1 MDLGLAG
8 KTALV
13 TGSNRGTGAA
23 IAQTLASEGTMV
35 LVHRLDEDAPDP
47 TTEQIRSGGGEAKAV
62 WGDITTESGADAL
75 AHSLGDQADHIDI
88 LVNNYG
94 TAEAGQWIDLTAQE
108 WTDIYE
114 KNVLSATRCI
124 ERFMPSMR
132 GRGWGRIIQV
142 GTIGSFRPNA
152 RMPHYYAAKAA
163 LAAATVSLAKEL
175 AGTGITVNTISPAL
189 IKTPEVEAHFTAMA
203 ERKGW
208 GSDWETIE
216 KRALERMGGNPT
228 GRIALPEEVGD
239 LVAFVASVRA
249 DYINGENIRIDG
261 GSIDAPF

>member
-1 MDLGLAG
+1 MDLGLEG
-8 KTALV
+8 KIALV

-23 IAQTLASEGTMV
+23 IACALAAEGALV
-35 LVHRLDEDAPDP
+35 LVHRLRREDPDP
-47 TTEQIRSGGGEAKAV
+47 TTETILGGGGQAASV
-62 WGDITTESGADAL
+62 CGDITTEAGADEL
-75 AHSLGDQADHIDI
+75 AHSLADRADAIDI

-94 TAEAGQWIDLTAQE
+94 TAEAGQWIDLTADE
-108 WTDIYE
+108 WTGMYE

-124 ERFMPSMR
+124 ERFLPGMR
-132 GRGWGRIIQV
+132 ERGWGRVIQV

-163 LAAATVSLAKEL
+163 LAAATVSLSKEL
-175 AGTGITVNTISPAL
+175 AGTGITVNTVSPGL
-189 IKTPEVEAHFTAMA
+189 IKTAEMEAHFRAMA
-203 ERKGW
+203 QRKGW
-208 GSDWETIE
+208 GDDWAMIE
-216 KRALERMGGNPT
+216 QKALERMGSNPM

-261 GSIDAPF
+261 GSIDAPY

>member
-1 MDLGLAG
+1 MDLKLVG

-23 IAQTLASEGTMV
+23 IARALAEEGVSV
-35 LVHRLDEDAPDP
+35 LVHRLAEDAPDP
-47 TTEQIRSGGGEAKAV
+47 TTEEIRGAGGEAVAV
-62 WGDITTESGADAL
+62 WGDITSERGADSL
-75 AHSLGDQADHIDI
+75 AHSLADKADSIDI

-108 WTDIYE
+108 WTDMYE

-124 ERFMPSMR
+124 ERFLPGMR
-132 GRGWGRIIQV
+132 EKGWGRIIQV

-175 AGTGITVNTISPAL
+175 AGTGITVNTVSPGL
-189 IKTPEVEAHFTAMA
+189 IKTAEVEAHFTAMA

-216 KRALERMGGNPT
+216 KRALERMGSNPA
-228 GRIALPEEVGD
+228 GRIALPEEIGD
-239 LVAFVASVRA
+239 LVAFVASRRA

>member
-23 IAQTLASEGTMV
+23 IARTLATEGATV
-35 LVHRLDEDAPDP
+35 LVHRLQCDAPDP
-47 TTEQIRSGGGEAKAV
+47 TTDAIKADGGTAMSV
-62 WGDITTESGADAL
+62 CGDITTESGADAL
-75 AHSLGDQADHIDI
+75 AHSLAERTDSIDI

-108 WTDIYE
+108 WTDMYE

-124 ERFMPSMR
+124 ERFLPSMR
-132 GRGWGRIIQV
+132 DKGWGRIIQI

-152 RMPHYYAAKAA
+152 RMPHYYAAKSA
-163 LAAATVSLAKEL
+163 LAAATVSLSKEL
-175 AGTGITVNTISPAL
+175 AGSGITVNTVSPGL
-189 IKTPEVEAHFTAMA
+189 IKTPEVESHFRSMA

-208 GSDWETIE
+208 GDDWSTIE
-216 KRALERMGGNPT
+216 KQAIERMGGNPS
-228 GRIALPEEVGD
+228 GRIARPEEIGD
-239 LVAFVASVRA
+239 LVAFVASTRA

-261 GSIDAPF
+261 GSIDAPY

>member
-1 MDLGLAG
+1 MDLGLLG

-13 TGSNRGTGAA
+13 TGANRGTGAA
-23 IAQTLASEGTMV
+23 IARTLASEGALV
-35 LVHRLDEDAPDP
+35 LVHRLAQDAPDP
-47 TTEQIRSGGGEAKAV
+47 TTDQIVADGGQAISVCGN
-62 WGDITTESGADAL
+62 ITTESGADGL
-75 AHSLGDQADHIDI
+75 AHSLAEKADSIDV

-108 WTDIYE
+108 WTDMYE

-124 ERFMPSMR
+124 ERFLPSMR
-132 GRGWGRIIQV
+132 DKGWGRIIQV

-175 AGTGITVNTISPAL
+175 AGTGITVNTVSPGL
-189 IKTPEVEAHFTAMA
+189 IKTAEVEAHFLAMG

-208 GSDWETIE
+208 GNDWATVE
-216 KRALERMGGNPT
+216 KKALERMGGNPL

-239 LVAFVASVRA
+239 LVAFVASTRA

-261 GSIDAPF
+261 GSIDAPY